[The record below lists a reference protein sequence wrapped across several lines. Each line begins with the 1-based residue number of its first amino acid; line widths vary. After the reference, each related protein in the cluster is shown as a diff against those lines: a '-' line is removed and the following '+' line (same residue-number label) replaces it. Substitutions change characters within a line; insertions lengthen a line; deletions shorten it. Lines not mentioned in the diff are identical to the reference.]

1 MRFVSL
7 GPPPARSR
15 ILAFSIDVALVG
27 GATLV
32 AGLVGGRWFALAV
45 AIAGLPVASAIFL
58 AIAGTTPGKRA
69 TGLRVVGVD
78 GQRPPLRAILRR
90 ELWGRLFLEHGLL
103 FAGGAGA
110 VGYGAGFTGPRR
122 PWHDTVAGTHVVAR
136 TSVATARPLAPP
148 YAPVERIG
156 PGGLELA
163 PLLPRLAAYLIDF
176 GLVLTVW
183 SLLFL
188 PLAIFTGQI
197 DTDGD
202 DQQVSGA
209 FGFSAIATAV
219 LLAGLYAAVAL
230 YLRETTVGKHAVGL
244 AVRRVDGSRISLGRA
259 LAARGR
265 RAPAAVRRGRRVH
278 RRAAAAARPAVPAL
292 GREGA
297 VAARQDRGHHRRPGG
312 GPPPARVLTPR
323 PRGPTLT
330 PDERPRFR
338 MVVVLRRVRCRPPSA
353 APDVPSGL
361 PTWRLFYCPRIPW
374 IDP

>member
-1 MRFVSL
+1 MRFVSF

-15 ILAFSIDVALVG
+15 ILAFAIDAALVG

-45 AIAGLPVASAIFL
+45 AIVGLPVVSAIFL
-58 AIAGTTPGKRA
+58 AVAGTTPGKSA
-69 TGLRVVGVD
+69 TGLRVVGAD
-78 GQRPPLRAILRR
+78 GLRPPLRAILRR

-122 PWHDTVAGTHVVAR
+122 PWHDTVAGTHVVSR

-148 YAPVERIG
+148 YAPTERLG

-202 DQQVSGA
+202 TQEVSGA
-209 FGFSAIATAV
+209 FGLSAVATAV

-244 AVRRVDGSRISLGRA
+244 AVRRVDGSRISFGRA
-259 LAARGR
+259 VLREVVARQLLFVAGGAFVGGLPLVLDLLFPLWDDKRQALHDKIAGTIVVRAEGR
-265 RAPAAVRRGRRVH
+265 RRPRLDTAT
-278 RRAAAAARPAVPAL
+278 ARPDTD
-292 GREGA
+292 G
-297 VAARQDRGHHRRPGG
+297 
-312 GPPPARVLTPR
+312 
-323 PRGPTLT
+323 
-330 PDERPRFR
+330 
-338 MVVVLRRVRCRPPSA
+338 
-353 APDVPSGL
+353 
-361 PTWRLFYCPRIPW
+361 
-374 IDP
+374 

>member
-1 MRFVSL
+1 MRLVSL

-15 ILAFSIDVALVG
+15 ILAFAIDVALVG
-27 GATLV
+27 GAAVV
-32 AGLVGGRWFALAV
+32 AGLAGGRWFALAV
-45 AIAGLPVASAIFL
+45 AIVGLPVVSAIFL
-58 AIAGTTPGKRA
+58 AIAGTTPGKSA
-69 TGLRVVGVD
+69 TGLRVVGAD
-78 GQRPPLRAILRR
+78 GRRPPLRAILRR

-122 PWHDTVAGTHVVAR
+122 PWHDTVAGTRVVSR

-148 YAPVERIG
+148 YAPTERLG

-197 DTDGD
+197 DTDGE

-209 FGFSAIATAV
+209 FGVSALATAV

-244 AVRRVDGSRISLGRA
+244 AVRRVDGSRISFGRA
-259 LAARGR
+259 VLREVVARQLLFVAGGAFVGGLPMLLDLLFPLWDDKAQSLHDKIAGTIVVRAEGR
-265 RAPAAVRRGRRVH
+265 RRPRLDT
-278 RRAAAAARPAVPAL
+278 AAARPDTDA
-292 GREGA
+292 
-297 VAARQDRGHHRRPGG
+297 
-312 GPPPARVLTPR
+312 
-323 PRGPTLT
+323 
-330 PDERPRFR
+330 
-338 MVVVLRRVRCRPPSA
+338 
-353 APDVPSGL
+353 
-361 PTWRLFYCPRIPW
+361 
-374 IDP
+374 

>member
-1 MRFVSL
+1 MGRRSSRASWA
-7 GPPPARSR
+7 GGGSRSPSPSSACPSCRRSSSPSRAPRRGRARPAC
-15 ILAFSIDVALVG
+15 
-27 GATLV
+27 
-32 AGLVGGRWFALAV
+32 
-45 AIAGLPVASAIFL
+45 ASSAPT
-58 AIAGTTPGKRA
+58 ASG
-69 TGLRVVGVD
+69 
-78 GQRPPLRAILRR
+78 PLRAILRR

-122 PWHDTVAGTHVVAR
+122 PWHDTVAGTRVVSR

-148 YAPVERIG
+148 YAPTERLG

-202 DQQVSGA
+202 TQEVSGA
-209 FGFSAIATAV
+209 FGLSAIATAV

-244 AVRRVDGSRISLGRA
+244 AVRRVDGSRISFGRA
-259 LAARGR
+259 VLREVVARQLLFVAGGAFVGGLPLVLDLLFPLWDDKWQALHDKIAGTIVVRAEGR
-265 RAPAAVRRGRRVH
+265 R
-278 RRAAAAARPAVPAL
+278 RP
-292 GREGA
+292 
-297 VAARQDRGHHRRPGG
+297 
-312 GPPPARVLTPR
+312 VLTPR

-330 PDERPRFR
+330 RDERPRFR

-361 PTWRLFYCPRIPW
+361 PTWRLFYCPRIP
-374 IDP
+374 